1 MIQISYELKEK
12 YKEFDLFPYLNK
24 YQIVLITNEQSRL
37 EENFPNRVSHVMRGP
52 FIRLLSM
59 LTLIRIKHPRMQ
71 EKDNRE
77 KIDSNS

>member
-12 YKEFDLFPYLNK
+12 YKGFDLFPYLNK
-24 YQIVLITNEQSRL
+24 YEIVLITNEQSRL
-37 EENFPNRVSHVMRGP
+37 EENFLNHVSHVMRGP

-77 KIDSNS
+77 KIDSKS